1 MLLKDI
7 CSPDVAYCSS
17 DTDVLTAA
25 RMMRQRHVGDL
36 VIVNDA
42 DGDQTPLGIV
52 TDRDIVVEVLGKELD
67 PRSVK
72 VRDIMRTPAVIAGD
86 SEDATQAIARMKS
99 HGVRRIPVLGE
110 HRKLVGIITLDD
122 LIRGLAAQ
130 ASALADVIEREQGN
144 EQRRRR

>member
-86 SEDATQAIARMKS
+86 SEDAMQAIARMKS